1 VIKVVAIGSVAG
13 LVLGV
18 LASRLLAAI
27 VYQAGPRDPIVLAGA
42 VMAMAILGLLGA
54 WIPAQRAL
62 DVDPLILL
70 HEE

>member
-42 VMAMAILGLLGA
+42 AFATLCATHGGFAVKGCFVL
-54 WIPAQRAL
+54 
-62 DVDPLILL
+62 
-70 HEE
+70 